1 MFLLSAL
8 SITLPNT
15 PTVRHT
21 ECPFSR
27 DDQAGSFVT
36 LTTAQRGVLA
46 PPQRPTT
53 GDTWK
58 AMAAEGETV
67 GQGQHRALFHSPSA
81 SLSWDSQSCSPCL
94 RAELQLPSRSCRGE
108 GSHWD
113 LCSLDTSPWTLA
125 GMTPTLGGF

>member
-81 SLSWDSQSCSPCL
+81 SLCGTARAAL
-94 RAELQLPSRSCRGE
+94 RASGQSFS
-108 GSHWD
+108 
-113 LCSLDTSPWTLA
+113 SPA
-125 GMTPTLGGF
+125 GAVEVRDHTGISAP